1 VKILVDADSCPVPV
15 RETVLRA
22 ASRTGVR
29 AVFAANRLIP
39 GIGGGRAV
47 MELCPPGD
55 DAADDRITALAEA
68 GDLVI
73 TRDIA
78 LASRLVEGAITVI
91 DDRGRIFDKEN
102 IRECLSLKDFM
113 IGIAEYGLGGGG
125 GGSYGK
131 RELKTFAD
139 SFDRL
144 LSRLIRE
151 ASHTQ
156 DKGPGSV

>member
-15 RETVLRA
+15 RETILRA
-22 ASRTGVR
+22 STRTGIR

-39 GIGGGRAV
+39 GIGGDRGV
-47 MELCPPGD
+47 MALCPPED
-55 DAADDRITALAEA
+55 DSADRRIISLAEP
-68 GDLVI
+68 GDLAI

-78 LASRLVEGAITVI
+78 LAARLVEAAITVI
-91 DDRGRIFDKEN
+91 DDRGRIFDREN
-102 IRECLSLKDFM
+102 IGECLSLKDFM
-113 IGIAEYGLGGGG
+113 VGMAEYGLGSGR

-139 SFDRL
+139 SFDRI

-151 ASHTQ
+151 ASLAQ
-156 DKGPGSV
+156 GRAPGSA